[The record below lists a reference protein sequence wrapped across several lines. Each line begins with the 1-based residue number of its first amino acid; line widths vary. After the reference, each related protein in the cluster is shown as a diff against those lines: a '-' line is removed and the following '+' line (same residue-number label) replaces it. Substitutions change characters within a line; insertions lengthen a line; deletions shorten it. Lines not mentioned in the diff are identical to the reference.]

1 MTCVAFLL
9 LGSMLLGL
17 QILSEALIYATLTE
31 PIAISTELFSIP
43 FCCLDYAF
51 IPSSMTYKAKE
62 EGKFLKLLRQRLG
75 FLYLFNFTTTSL
87 LLLFFQGNIP
97 SVQTELLMTLFLS
110 ICSLCLANSP
120 LI

>member
-62 EGKFLKLLRQRLG
+62 EGKFLKLLRQQLG
-75 FLYLFNFTTTSL
+75 FLYLFDFTTTSL
-87 LLLFFQGNIP
+87 LLLFFKATSLLYKP
-97 SVQTELLMTLFLS
+97 S
-110 ICSLCLANSP
+110 C
-120 LI
+120 